1 MWLKRF
7 IDGLHPWQGLVFWLL
22 LLVVP
27 ELQARNLVVLSQDRA
42 IYRDV
47 AREVAQHY
55 SGSLQVTTMSQL
67 KAAPNLLASRTDIT
81 VAVGAAATEYLL
93 QVLPVSRRLL
103 ATFLPESSWR
113 RLSEQYGSRWPR
125 RDRLSAIYVDQPLE
139 RQLALARLIMPAART
154 VGTVVGQAT
163 QPRLGKLA
171 EVARKYQF
179 ELVHRSLA
187 QLDNPVKRL
196 QPLIQRSDIFIP
208 LPDQAVFNRTTAKW
222 ILYIA
227 YRQRVPL
234 IGFSRKYVEAGAVAA
249 VYSSPQQLGRQGGE
263 FLQRYNVS
271 AGPLPK
277 AQFPRYYSVI
287 SNRVAARSL
296 QLLLPSDAELSRQ
309 LKEQVR

>member
-1 MWLKRF
+1 ML
-7 IDGLHPWQGLVFWLL
+7 WLL
-22 LLVVP
+22 LLVAP
-27 ELQARNLVVLSQDRA
+27 EVLARNLVVISQDSP

-47 AREVAQHY
+47 ARSMAAHY
-55 SGSLQVTTMSQL
+55 TGSLQVVTTSQL

-81 VAVGAAATEYLL
+81 VAVGAAATEHLL

-103 ATFLPESSWR
+103 ATFLPEPSWR
-113 RLSEQYGSRWPR
+113 GLLEQYGSRWRPR

-139 RQLALARLIMPAART
+139 RQLALARLIKPSART
-154 VGTVVGQAT
+154 VGTVVGEAT
-163 QPRLGKLA
+163 RPRLRQLEK
-171 EVARKYQF
+171 VAHKYQF
-179 ELVHRSLA
+179 ELVHSSLA
-187 QLDNPVKRL
+187 QVDNPVKRL

-249 VYSSPQQLGRQGGE
+249 VYSSPQQQGRQGGE
-263 FLQRYNVS
+263 FLQRYNDS
-271 AGPLPK
+271 DGPLPV
-277 AQFPRYYSVI
+277 AQFPYYYSVI

-296 QLLLPSDAELSRQ
+296 QLKLPSDIELTRQ
-309 LKEQVR
+309 LKEQMR